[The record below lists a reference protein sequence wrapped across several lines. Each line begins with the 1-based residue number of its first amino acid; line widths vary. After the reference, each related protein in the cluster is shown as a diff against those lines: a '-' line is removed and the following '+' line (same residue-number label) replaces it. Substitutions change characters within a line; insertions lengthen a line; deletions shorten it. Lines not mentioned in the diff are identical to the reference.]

1 MARKRRSRKNQSS
14 SAETAQIRE
23 KIAEKTIWA
32 IAIVVLVLIVG
43 LLLFV
48 FRIGETMYPTWMIEY
63 RNPIIGILLSIII
76 VVILSSPLIVEANSN
91 PRPLTGPGK
100 RPSGYW

>member
-1 MARKRRSRKNQSS
+1 MARKRISRKNQSS

-32 IAIVVLVLIVG
+32 IVIVVLVLIIG

-48 FRIGETMYPTWMIEY
+48 FRIGEATYPTWMIEY
-63 RNPIIGILLSIII
+63 RNPIIGILLSIIFI
-76 VVILSSPLIVEANSN
+76 VILSSPLIIEVNSN
-91 PRPLTGPGK
+91 PRRLSGPGK
-100 RPSGYW
+100 HPSGYR

>member
-1 MARKRRSRKNQSS
+1 MARKRRSRKHQSNFS
-14 SAETAQIRE
+14 QIRE

-32 IAIVVLVLIVG
+32 IAIFLLVLIIS
-43 LLLFV
+43 LLVFV
-48 FRIGETMYPTWMIEY
+48 FRIGESMYPVWMIEK
-63 RNPIIGILLSIII
+63 RNPIIGILLSMII